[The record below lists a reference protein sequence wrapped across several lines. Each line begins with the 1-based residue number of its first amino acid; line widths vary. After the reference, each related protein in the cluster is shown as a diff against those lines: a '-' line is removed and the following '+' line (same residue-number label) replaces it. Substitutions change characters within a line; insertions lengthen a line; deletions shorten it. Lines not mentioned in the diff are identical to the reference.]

1 MSDLY
6 KDPLI
11 QLVIDKLD
19 ADGPSKLQSRYINGD
34 VLMPNQSELPI
45 AYVAKDTVKMGAA
58 SNMEDEHIHSLVL
71 TVILDMKQDLNEVYD
86 MVAGTPELYEM
97 VEARDDVTYQLKA
110 DTLLYNLRKSQQ
122 LADKTWI
129 GVRDTVDVNYGIGIA
144 RRGPGIF
151 SVEASIRFT
160 VLQHLPRPG
169 LT

>member
-6 KDPLI
+6 KDPIVQLI
-11 QLVIDKLD
+11 IDMLNEN
-19 ADGPSKLQSRYINGD
+19 GPSKLDGRYINGD
-34 VLMPNQSELPI
+34 VLMPNQSELPM
-45 AYVAKDTVKMGAA
+45 AYIAKDTTKMGAA
-58 SNMEDEHIHSLVL
+58 SNMEDEHLHSLVL
-71 TVILDMKQDLNEVYD
+71 TVILDMKQDLDEAYD

-97 VEARDDVTYQLKA
+97 VEGRDDTTYQLKA
-110 DTLLYNLRKSQQ
+110 DSLLYNLRKSQQ

-151 SVEASIRFT
+151 SVEATVRFT

-169 LT
+169 IA